1 MTASRRDPHLGE
13 LAAALVDGALDH
25 NGRDR
30 ALAHVMRCDGCRAE
44 VDAQRRLKS
53 QLAQLAS
60 PPVSGDLVGR
70 LLGVPER
77 TPAPAAVGMPTARFE
92 ARFRSPARVGGDA
105 LATGDRVLIPRNQ
118 SRPAA
123 PLLVRAPDRAPASR
137 PVSVPVARRPGQR
150 SRQRRRLAATA
161 AGGLAAFALSL
172 ATVAAVGALDEPPT
186 VAPQIG
192 TFITEHDRG
201 TKGMPGSDQEV
212 GVVDATS
219 TGR

>member
-1 MTASRRDPHLGE
+1 
-13 LAAALVDGALDH
+13 
-25 NGRDR
+25 
-30 ALAHVMRCDGCRAE
+30 MRCDGCRAE

-53 QLAQLAS
+53 QLARLAP
-60 PPVSGDLVGR
+60 PPVSGDLAGR
-70 LLGVPER
+70 LLSIPER

-92 ARFRSPARVGGDA
+92 ARFRAPARVGGDA
-105 LATGDRVLIPRNQ
+105 SATGDRVLAPRNQ
-118 SRPAA
+118 PRLAA
-123 PLLVRAPDRAPASR
+123 PVLIRTPERAPASR
-137 PVSVPVARRPGQR
+137 PVSTPAARRPGQR
-150 SRQRRRLAATA
+150 PRQRRRLAVTA

-172 ATVAAVGALDEPPT
+172 AAVAAVGALDEPPA

-201 TKGMPGSDQEV
+201 TEGMPGSDQEV

>member
-1 MTASRRDPHLGE
+1 
-13 LAAALVDGALDH
+13 
-25 NGRDR
+25 
-30 ALAHVMRCDGCRAE
+30 
-44 VDAQRRLKS
+44 
-53 QLAQLAS
+53 
-60 PPVSGDLVGR
+60 
-70 LLGVPER
+70 
-77 TPAPAAVGMPTARFE
+77 
-92 ARFRSPARVGGDA
+92 VGGDA

-123 PLLVRAPDRAPASR
+123 PLLVRAPERAPASR

-172 ATVAAVGALDEPPT
+172 ATVAAVGALDEPPA